1 MLSFFKKRYKLILI
15 VAIIVFIGITAYQNL
30 ILAQQSKKTAST
42 SVQRGTLEEILTIS
56 GTIDAEEKT
65 TLQFQTT
72 GKLSWIGVKEGD
84 YVKKYQTIASLDQRE
99 LKMDLNKYLNTYMNE
114 RWDLD
119 QLIDD
124 YNYKHQPVTD
134 HIRRIIEKAQF
145 DLGNSVIDVE
155 IQDLAIQLSNLWT
168 PIEGL
173 VTRVSI
179 PFAGTNFTLADP
191 AEFEIVNPK
200 TVYFSASADQTEVTK
215 IREGMEGKLTLD
227 SYPET
232 PLPGS
237 VKNISF
243 NPKTDETG
251 TVYAV
256 KFYFP
261 QDNSDYKY
269 RLGMTGDL
277 SFVTQRKDDVLYLP
291 IKFVKSQNNKKYVNV
306 KKNDKLEKV
315 YVETGMETDNNI
327 EITKGVSE
335 GEVVYD

>member
-1 MLSFFKKRYKLILI
+1 MFSFFKKRYKLILI

-30 ILAQQSKKTAST
+30 ILTQQGKKTASA
-42 SVQRGTLEEILTIS
+42 SVQRGTLEEKLTIS
-56 GTIDAEEKT
+56 GTIDADEKT
-65 TLQFQTT
+65 TLRFQTT
-72 GKLSWIGVKEGD
+72 GRLSWIGVKEGD

-99 LKMDLNKYLNTYMNE
+99 LKMNLDKYLNTYMSE
-114 RWDLD
+114 RWDLEQSREDYKD
-119 QLIDD
+119 QSIT
-124 YNYKHQPVTD
+124 NK
-134 HIRRIIEKAQF
+134 IRRILEKAQF
-145 DLGNSVIDVE
+145 DLSSSVIDVE
-155 IQDLAIQLSNLWT
+155 IKNLAMELANLWT

-179 PFAGTNFTLADP
+179 PFAGMNFTLADP
-191 AEFEIVNPK
+191 AEFEVVNPK

-215 IREGMEGKLTLD
+215 IREGMTGELTLD
-227 SYPET
+227 SYPDT

-256 KFYFP
+256 KFYFL

-277 SFVTQRKDDVLYLP
+277 SFVTKRKDDVLYLP

-327 EITKGVSE
+327 EITKGVTE